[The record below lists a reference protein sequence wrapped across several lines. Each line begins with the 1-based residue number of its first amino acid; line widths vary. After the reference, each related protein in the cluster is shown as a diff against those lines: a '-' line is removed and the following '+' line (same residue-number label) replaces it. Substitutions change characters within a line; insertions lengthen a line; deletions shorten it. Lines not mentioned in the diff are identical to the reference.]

1 MSLPHNILWDGR
13 TARYL
18 HSIFSLFFSVKRLK
32 ACACVSVC
40 RFAIKDSSDPHTKY
54 INCILRAPGRRNGW
68 CISCRTPPLSWS
80 LPPKMCFLVF
90 IFCIFSK
97 AWIILVIC
105 NLEFGQRKIM
115 VTCYVLLLLCSLVEE
130 KIFQRVLKA

>member
-40 RFAIKDSSDPHTKY
+40 RFPKTHLTPTQNISTVSSEHQEDETAGAYPVGP
-54 INCILRAPGRRNGW
+54 LPSPGRFPQKCVFW
-68 CISCRTPPLSWS
+68 
-80 LPPKMCFLVF
+80 FLYFVF
-90 IFCIFSK
+90 LARHGS
-97 AWIILVIC
+97 
-105 NLEFGQRKIM
+105 
-115 VTCYVLLLLCSLVEE
+115 S
-130 KIFQRVLKA
+130 